1 MNLKIISCN
10 IRGMNDKDKQLRMC
24 NLFGMWKAVV
34 TCLQETKML
43 ESSGDSICMGQSTC
57 RLDKFRV
64 EWCCWWILLMWDMR
78 VVEKVDKAAGYYSLS
93 CKFRYVTDQFEWIF
107 SGVYG
112 PNLDSERGLLRE
124 ELAGLISWCDA
135 PWCIGGDFNVVR
147 FPREESCLSAFSYAM
162 HDFSDF
168 ISEFGLMAIPLE
180 GGLFTWSNNRE
191 VSVKSRIDCF
201 LLTLEWVDH
210 FGLVNQGRLPRL
222 LSDHFPILLD
232 CRRIVGGKSPFRFEN
247 MWLKEDCFVDRV
259 RGWWVSYSF
268 PGSPSHIMTSKLKAL
283 KIDLKQWNSNEFGN
297 I

>member
-1 MNLKIISCN
+1 MIQFVWGSQHVDWISLGSN
-10 IRGMNDKDKQLRMC
+10 GAA
-24 NLFGMWKAVV
+24 G
-34 TCLQETKML
+34 
-43 ESSGDSICMGQSTC
+43 G
-57 RLDKFRV
+57 
-64 EWCCWWILLMWDMR
+64 ILLMWDIR

-93 CKFRYVTDQFEWIF
+93 CKFRYITDQFEWIF

-210 FGLVNQGRLPRL
+210 FGLVNQRRLPRL